1 MLKKHLMLLLI
12 EKYSYSSDKTKIEE
26 NELTVNISLLKLNK
40 MILSDHMNL
49 KISDFIKEK
58 VNKDNVLTFY
68 TLAQFYKLASVC
80 EKFLIY
86 VERCFSMIVEKFT
99 LGF

>member
-1 MLKKHLMLLLI
+1 MLVLI

-58 VNKDNVLTFY
+58 VNKDNVNKKHLMLLVIEKYSYSSTPSVKKIILVY
-68 TLAQFYKLASVC
+68 YSALILYK
-80 EKFLIY
+80 I
-86 VERCFSMIVEKFT
+86 
-99 LGF
+99 